1 MVTRR
6 RVYWALCLML
16 VGGWALV
23 GESAALDQPI
33 LLGFGVKSCQDF
45 MTTVDEWESGVD
57 QGIADYRRYED
68 WLGGFISGLN
78 LATGQDVLRG
88 AGVAGALR
96 RIQVHC
102 EHKRKD
108 DFFTAAMDL
117 VKTLSQLR

>member
-1 MVTRR
+1 MKRTIVGL
-6 RVYWALCLML
+6 VL
-16 VGGWALV
+16 VGLLALGV
-23 GESAALDQPI
+23 VIAAEDKPA

-45 MTTVDEWESGVD
+45 MTTVDEREA
-57 QGIADYRRYED
+57 GIDRGISDYRRYED
-68 WLGGFISGLN
+68 WMGGFVSGLN

-102 EHKRKD
+102 ENKRRD